1 MPVKSGIV
9 KLCGMRT
16 PENALA
22 AAAAGADLIGLVFAP
37 SKRQVSLAVARAI
50 VEAMQE
56 LPARPLVVGLFVN
69 ALVAEVYRLAE
80 AIPLD
85 LIQLCGDEPP
95 AYLDDLDRP
104 VLRALRLR
112 PGTTIAEARA
122 LAAAYFE
129 RPRPPRALVVD
140 AHVPGSYG
148 GTGTVADWELAAELA
163 AEFPVILAGG
173 LRPGNV
179 AQAITMVRPIGVD
192 VSSGIETEGRKDPA
206 RMRAF
211 VESARAAFAA
221 FDQGT
226 WSSSVV
232 LQPTLAWKEEP

>member
-112 PGTTIAEARA
+112 SGTTSAEARA

-129 RPRPPRALVVD
+129 RSRPPRALVID
-140 AHVPGSYG
+140 AHVPGHYG
-148 GTGTVADWELAAELA
+148 GTGAVADWELAAELA

-173 LRPGNV
+173 LHSGNV
-179 AQAITMVRPIGVD
+179 AQAITRVRPAGVD
-192 VSSGIETEGRKDPA
+192 VSSGIEAEGRKDPA
-206 RMRAF
+206 RMHAF
-211 VESARAAFAA
+211 VKSARAAFAA
-221 FDQGT
+221 LDQGARNL
-226 WSSSVV
+226 SPE
-232 LQPTLAWKEEP
+232 LQPTLAWKEEL

>member
-16 PENALA
+16 PEDALA

-37 SKRQVSLAVARAI
+37 SKRRVSLAVARAI
-50 VEAMQE
+50 VETVQG
-56 LPARPLVVGLFVN
+56 LPARPMVVGLFVN
-69 ALVAEVYRLAE
+69 APAAEVHRLAE
-80 AIPLD
+80 AVPLD

-112 PGTTIAEARA
+112 SGTTSAEARA

-129 RPRPPRALVVD
+129 RSRPPRALVID
-140 AHVPGSYG
+140 AHVPGHYG
-148 GTGTVADWELAAELA
+148 GTGAVADWELAAELA

-173 LRPGNV
+173 LHSGNV
-179 AQAITMVRPIGVD
+179 AQAITRVRPAGVD
-192 VSSGIETEGRKDPA
+192 VSSGIEAEGRKDPA
-206 RMRAF
+206 RMHAF
-211 VESARAAFAA
+211 VKSARAAFAA
-221 FDQGT
+221 LDQGARDL
-226 WSSSVV
+226 SPE
-232 LQPTLAWKEEP
+232 LQPTLAWKEEL